1 MYINKK
7 VTTNI
12 RNDIQNVSKKEIFKN
27 SDNYS
32 FALRHAGRRV
42 GTFSINHDVIGRWAD
57 ALKLAIFA

>member
-1 MYINKK
+1 MTFKIKL
-7 VTTNI
+7 
-12 RNDIQNVSKKEIFKN
+12 NVSKKEIFKN
-27 SDNYS
+27 SGNYS